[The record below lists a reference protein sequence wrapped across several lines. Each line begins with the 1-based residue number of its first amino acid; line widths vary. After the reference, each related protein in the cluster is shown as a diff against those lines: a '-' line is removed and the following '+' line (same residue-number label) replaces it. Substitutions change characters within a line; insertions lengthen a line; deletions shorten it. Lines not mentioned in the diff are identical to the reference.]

1 MFVQRHAIDV
11 RDGPMSSRGDELIQ

>member
-1 MFVQRHAIDV
+1 MFVQRHAIDA